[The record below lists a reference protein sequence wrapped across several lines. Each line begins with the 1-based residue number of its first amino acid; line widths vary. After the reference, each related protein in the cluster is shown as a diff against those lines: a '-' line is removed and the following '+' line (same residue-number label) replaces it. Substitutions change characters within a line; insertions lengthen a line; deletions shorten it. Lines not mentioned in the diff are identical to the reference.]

1 MSKYEIHPFAKLFP
15 KLPDEEMKKLAEDI
29 KENGLRLPIVR
40 WKGQIIDGQNRL
52 IACEMAG
59 VEPIIK
65 DREDALE
72 DEGEVAKF
80 IISINCN
87 RRHLTS
93 SERAAIAVELL
104 EVMKKEAEKPK
115 EEKPKEKGEKAD
127 KETKPEK
134 PKGKTAAI
142 KEAADAVQTNPTY
155 VSQAV
160 KIKEEAPEK
169 FKEIEKGEKSISQV
183 KKEMEEENKTEDSDL
198 DQANKVVISC
208 CKKLEKLGYKL
219 VSTKITKLE

>member
-1 MSKYEIHPFAKLFP
+1 MEYKIHPFAKLFP
-15 KLPDEEMKKLAEDI
+15 HLPDDEMKQLADDI

-72 DEGEVAKF
+72 NESDVAKF
-80 IISINCN
+80 IVSINCT

-93 SERAAIAVELL
+93 SERAAIAVELI
-104 EVMKKEAEKPK
+104 EVLKKETEKPK
-115 EEKPKEKGEKAD
+115 DAGEPKTPKQDKA
-127 KETKPEK
+127 EK

-142 KEAADAVQTNPTY
+142 KEAAEAVQTNPTY
-155 VSQAV
+155 VSQAA
-160 KIKEEAPEK
+160 KIKEENPEK
-169 FKEIEKGEKSISQV
+169 FEQIKKGEKSIPQV
-183 KKEMEEENKTEDSDL
+183 KNEIEKDKGTEDSEL
-198 DQANKVVISC
+198 EQANKTVISC

-219 VSTKITKLE
+219 VSTKIEKLN